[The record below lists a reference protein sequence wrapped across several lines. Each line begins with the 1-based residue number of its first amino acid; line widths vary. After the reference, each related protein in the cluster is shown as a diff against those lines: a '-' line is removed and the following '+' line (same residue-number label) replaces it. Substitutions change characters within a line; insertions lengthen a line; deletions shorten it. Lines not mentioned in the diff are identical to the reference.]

1 MNKKNIERVGPHE
14 RTHVEEV
21 LNSQFSV
28 SKKLNMIGKFEKA
41 FAEKFGSAYAIAHV
55 NGTATLHT
63 ALYAAGVRAGDEVIT
78 TPLTM
83 SATAMAILQADAVP
97 VFADVIE
104 DTYQIDPKSVE
115 KLITPRTKAIMT
127 VALYGLSPDMDP
139 IMELAK
145 KHNLKVIEDDAQ
157 CFLAKYKGRMVGTIG
172 HMSSF
177 SFQSQKHLSS
187 GEGGVVLT
195 DDEALADA
203 MRKFFLLG
211 YSVVNAKSGQITKD
225 VIQNPN
231 FDRHVSL
238 GFNYRMS
245 ELCAGAALGQVEH
258 MEELIERRIDVANLF
273 AEAIKGCDW
282 LIPQAVPEGCTNA
295 YWSFAPRIGH
305 PTVSWSD
312 FRKRFMELGGDGI
325 YAAWKLSYMEPMFQT
340 KDFAGKESIIEQ
352 FHPEPMQEW
361 KEGLCPVAEKVQK
374 QILAFK
380 TNYWDWSRAEKQA
393 EILKKTIASFS

>member
-1 MNKKNIERVGPHE
+1 MNKEHIERVGSRE

-21 LNSQFSV
+21 LDSQFSV

-41 FAEKFGSAYAIAHV
+41 FAEKFGSKYAIAHV

-83 SATAMAILQADAVP
+83 AATAMSILQADAVP

-104 DTYQIDPKSVE
+104 GTYQIDPKSVE

-139 IMELAK
+139 IMAIAK
-145 KHNLKVIEDDAQ
+145 KHGIMVIEDDAQ
-157 CFLAKYKGRMVGTIG
+157 SFLAKYKGRTVGTIG

-258 MEELIERRIDVANLF
+258 MEELIQRRVDVANLF

-282 LIPQAVPEGCTNA
+282 LIPQAVPEGYTNA
-295 YWSFAPRIGH
+295 YWSFAPRIVH
-305 PTVSWSD
+305 PSVSWAE

-340 KDFAGKESIIEQ
+340 KDFSGKERIIEK
-352 FHPEPMQEW
+352 FHPEPLQEW

-380 TNYWDWSRAEKQA
+380 TNYWDWSRAEEQA
-393 EILKKTIASFS
+393 ARPACK

>member
-1 MNKKNIERVGPHE
+1 MNKGNIERVGPHE
-14 RTHVEEV
+14 RAHVEEV

-41 FAEKFGSAYAIAHV
+41 FAEKFGSKYAIAHV

-83 SATAMAILQADAVP
+83 AATAMSILQADAVP
-97 VFADVIE
+97 VFADVVE
-104 DTYQIDPKSVE
+104 GTYQIDPQSIE
-115 KLITPRTKAIMT
+115 KLITSRTKAIMT

-139 IMELAK
+139 IMTLAK
-145 KHNLKVIEDDAQ
+145 KHGIMVIEDDAQ
-157 CFLAKYKGRMVGTIG
+157 SFLATYKGRTVGTIG
-172 HMSSF
+172 DMSSF
-177 SFQSQKHLSS
+177 SLQSQKHLSA

-225 VIQNPN
+225 IIQNPN

-258 MEELIERRIDVANLF
+258 MEELIQRRVDVANLF
-273 AEAIKGCDW
+273 ANAINGCDW
-282 LIPQAVPEGCTNA
+282 LIPQTVPEGYSNV
-295 YWSFAPRIGH
+295 YWAFAPRIVH

-325 YAAWKLSYMEPMFQT
+325 YAAWKLSYLEPMFQT
-340 KDFAGKESIIEQ
+340 KDFAGKERIIEK
-352 FHPEPMQEW
+352 FHPEPLQVW

-393 EILKKTIASFS
+393 EILKKTIASFP